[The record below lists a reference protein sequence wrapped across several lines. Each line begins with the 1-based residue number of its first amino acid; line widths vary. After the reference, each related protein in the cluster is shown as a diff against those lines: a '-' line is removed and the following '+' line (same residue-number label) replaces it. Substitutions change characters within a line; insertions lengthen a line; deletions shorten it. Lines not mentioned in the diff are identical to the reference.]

1 MKRAFFAFAA
11 IACAAAP
18 TALAEN
24 QIWTSFDLEKKSASN
39 PRLEYQLN
47 TELRYQPDGDLDTI
61 EIRPGVRYRLSD
73 RFDLSGGYLFASSR
87 REGPDRRE
95 HRLWQ
100 QLSYDL
106 FEAGDWEF
114 SGRTRIEERWR
125 EGADGTGYRLRQ
137 RFGVSHPVPGTELQ
151 FELNSEAFFSL
162 NDTAWAPSGF
172 HENRARATVEWEA
185 SNGLEWSVGYLN
197 QFRNGTGGSAD
208 ETNHHIYIGL
218 SAGF

>member
-185 SNGLEWSVGYLN
+185 RAPRGHAESKIPSSTGL
-197 QFRNGTGGSAD
+197 
-208 ETNHHIYIGL
+208 
-218 SAGF
+218 